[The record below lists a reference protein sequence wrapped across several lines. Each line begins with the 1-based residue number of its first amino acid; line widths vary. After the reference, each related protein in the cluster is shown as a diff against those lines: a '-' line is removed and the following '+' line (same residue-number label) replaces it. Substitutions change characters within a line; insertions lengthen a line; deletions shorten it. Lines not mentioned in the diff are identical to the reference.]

1 LRFTFEHSK
10 ISDFTG
16 MKKTILLALS
26 ILAFVARGFSQY
38 YFQDIYNT
46 QQTVATM
53 ALLKENKVKT
63 QQVLTLDADMQP
75 DRDFRC
81 ERNLNPTYRQ
91 MRAQTQS
98 SSTGYSAMISTFSA
112 KGQLTKTLDSSGAS
126 VTTTQY
132 RYDEGGRLQYISSTS
147 IARDSKL
154 RFDESRTYRYDT
166 AGRLQELIQRKGGDS
181 TVVAFKTDSAGNV
194 IEELD
199 TRRGTKIYYN
209 YDKAGRLT
217 DVYRYQP
224 AKKRM
229 LPDYIFEYNAQGK
242 LVKMTTVN
250 AQTSSYTIWQYEYQ
264 PNGLP
269 LSETCYGKGKELLG
283 MVKYGYELNP

>member
-1 LRFTFEHSK
+1 
-10 ISDFTG
+10 

-26 ILAFVARGFSQY
+26 MLAFAGRGFCQY

-46 QQTVATM
+46 QQTVATL

-63 QQVLTLDADMQP
+63 QMVQTLDANMEI

-81 ERNLNPTYRQ
+81 ERNLSPTYHQ

-98 SSTGYSAMISTFSA
+98 SSTGYSAMTSSFSG
-112 KGQLTKTLDSSGAS
+112 KGQLTKTVDSSSAS
-126 VTTTQY
+126 VTITLY
-132 RYDEGGRLQYISSTS
+132 RYTGDGLLQYISSTS
-147 IARDSKL
+147 TARESKM
-154 RFDESRTYRYDT
+154 RFDETRTYVYDA
-166 AGRLQELIQRKGGDS
+166 AGHLQRMIQKKGNVNDS
-181 TVVAFKTDSAGNV
+181 AVVIFKTDSSGHV
-194 IEELD
+194 TEELEQRSGKR
-199 TRRGTKIYYN
+199 TFYN
-209 YDKAGRLT
+209 YDKEGRLT
-217 DVYRYQP
+217 DVYRYQA

-229 LPDYIFEYNAQGK
+229 LPDYILEYNAQGK

-269 LSETCYGKGKELLG
+269 LKETCYGKGRELMG
-283 MVKYGYELNP
+283 MVKYSYDVNP

>member
-1 LRFTFEHSK
+1 
-10 ISDFTG
+10 
-16 MKKTILLALS
+16 MKKTILLALG
-26 ILAFVARGFSQY
+26 ILGIAGKGFSQY

-63 QQVLTLDADMQP
+63 QQVLTLDADLQP

-91 MRAQTQS
+91 MKTQTQS
-98 SSTGYSAMISTFSA
+98 SSTGYSAMTATFGPN
-112 KGQLTKTLDSSGAS
+112 GQLTKTTDSSGAS
-126 VTTTQY
+126 ITTTLY
-132 RYDEGGRLQYISSTS
+132 RYDNGGRLQYISSTS
-147 IARDSKL
+147 TARDSKL
-154 RFDESRTYRYDT
+154 RFDETRTYSYDP
-166 AGRLQELIQRKGGDS
+166 AGNLQLLTQRKGNDS
-181 TVVAFKTDSAGNV
+181 TVVAFKTDSAGHV
-194 IEELD
+194 TEELD
-199 TRRGTKIYYN
+199 KRRGTRIYYN
-209 YDKAGRLT
+209 YDKSGRLT
-217 DVYRYQP
+217 DVYRYQA

-242 LVKMTTVN
+242 LTKMTTVN
-250 AQTSSYTIWQYEYQ
+250 AQTSTYTIWQYEYQ

>member
-1 LRFTFEHSK
+1 
-10 ISDFTG
+10 
-16 MKKTILLALS
+16 MKKTILLSLGM
-26 ILAFVARGFSQY
+26 LAFACKGFCQY

-46 QQTVATM
+46 QQTVATL

-63 QQVLTLDADMQP
+63 QMVQTLDANMEI

-81 ERNLNPTYRQ
+81 ERNLSPTYHQ

-98 SSTGYSAMISTFSA
+98 SSTGYSAMTSSFSS
-112 KGQLTKTLDSSGAS
+112 KGQLTKTVDSSSAS
-126 VTTTQY
+126 VTITLY
-132 RYDEGGRLQYISSTS
+132 RYTGDGQLQYISSS
-147 IARDSKL
+147 SVARESKMRFEETRSYVYDAAGHLQRMIQKKGSANDS
-154 RFDESRTYRYDT
+154 
-166 AGRLQELIQRKGGDS
+166 A
-181 TVVAFKTDSAGNV
+181 VVTFKTDTSGHV
-194 IEELD
+194 TEELEQRSGKR
-199 TRRGTKIYYN
+199 TFYN
-209 YDKAGRLT
+209 YDKEGHLT

-229 LPDYIFEYNAQGK
+229 LPDYIFEYNTQGK

-269 LSETCYGKGKELLG
+269 LKETCYGKGKELMG
-283 MVKYGYELNP
+283 MVRYSYDLNP